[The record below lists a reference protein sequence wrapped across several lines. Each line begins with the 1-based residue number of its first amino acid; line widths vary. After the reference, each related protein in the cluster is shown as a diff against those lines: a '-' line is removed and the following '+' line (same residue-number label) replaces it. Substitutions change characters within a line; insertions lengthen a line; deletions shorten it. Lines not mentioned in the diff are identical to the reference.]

1 MDDKSI
7 QELLD
12 ELVFL
17 LKYDKAS
24 PTTYTIIDKKKFW
37 KVINKIGELQDE
49 HEELATWGKDY

>member
-17 LKYDKAS
+17 LRYDITS